1 MLNKVILDNNPI
13 VPIFSSLLK
22 VNVLSDF
29 AEYFRSLIFSKDDK
43 VLEKLLFLIGVTA
56 LTAKTVA
63 TIKKIVKLWDWLPS
77 HIWNSAN
84 LNGKKMKEKYGDCFV
99 CITGFTEGIG
109 RGYA

>member
-22 VNVLSDF
+22 VNILSDS
-29 AEYFRSLIFSKDDK
+29 AEYFRSLLFSKDDK

-63 TIKKIVKLWDWLPS
+63 AIKKIVKLWDWLPS
-77 HIWNSAN
+77 HIWN
-84 LNGKKMKEKYGDCFV
+84 
-99 CITGFTEGIG
+99 
-109 RGYA
+109 